1 MTKTLHER
9 ASNHILVD
17 HFDVVYDI
25 NKSFGNFIVDKTT
38 GRQLLDAFSFI
49 ASNPIGH
56 NHPKMFDP
64 AFESRLL
71 RVARTNPS
79 NSDILTEEYV
89 EFLETFFKIGVPS
102 YFRDSFFIA
111 GGSLAVENAMKAAFD
126 WKYRKLKERGIVA
139 NPDDL
144 KVLHFKNSFHGRSGY
159 TLTVT
164 NTADP
169 RKYDLFPKFANWPRL
184 EAPHI
189 HELISPEEQAK
200 RDVEFLQ
207 YADDVITKLGH
218 SVAAILIEPIQGEG
232 GDNHFT
238 KQFHQGLRKLA
249 DDKEAILIYD
259 EVQTGVGLTGK
270 MWAHE
275 HYDIKPDI
283 ISFGKKMQ
291 VCGILSGDRIREVQ
305 KNVFE
310 EKSRINSTWGGNLTD
325 FVRAQRYLEI
335 IHEDNLID
343 NAAVVGE
350 YLLAGLKNLGVLNPR
365 GKGLLCSFDMP
376 TPQDRDAFVKRCYDN
391 GLFLLG
397 CGTISVRV
405 RPSLTFSKSNVDQLL
420 DILKKSF

>member
-1 MTKTLHER
+1 MTIFHDR
-9 ASNHILVD
+9 ASKHILVD

-25 NKSFGNFIVDKTT
+25 NKSFGNFIVDKNT

-89 EFLETFFKIGVPS
+89 EFLETFFNVAVPS
-102 YFRDSFFIA
+102 HFRDSFFIA
-111 GGSLAVENAMKAAFD
+111 GGSLAVENALKAAFD
-126 WKYRKLKERGIVA
+126 WKYRKLKERGITA

-159 TLTVT
+159 TLSVT

-169 RKYDLFPKFANWPRL
+169 RKYDLFPKFPNWPRL
-184 EAPHI
+184 EAPHV
-189 HELISPEEQAK
+189 HESISAEDQVK
-200 RDVEFLQ
+200 RDTEFLQ
-207 YADDVITKLGH
+207 YAEDVVTKLGH

-238 KQFHQGLRKLA
+238 KEFHQGLRKLA
-249 DDKEAILIYD
+249 DDKEMILIYD

-270 MWAHE
+270 MWAHQ
-275 HYDIKPDI
+275 HYDVKPDI

-291 VCGILSGDRIREVQ
+291 VCGILSGDRIREVTN
-305 KNVFE
+305 NVFE

-335 IHEDNLID
+335 IHEDKLVD
-343 NAAVVGE
+343 NAAIVGE
-350 YLLAGLKNLGVLNPR
+350 YLLAGLKNLGLMNAR
-365 GKGLLCSFDMP
+365 GKGLLCAFDMP
-376 TPQDRDAFVKRCYDN
+376 TPQERDVLVKRCYDN

-420 DILKKSF
+420 DIVKKSL

>member
-9 ASNHILVD
+9 VGKHILLD
-17 HFDVVYDI
+17 HFDMVYDI
-25 NKSFGNFIVDKTT
+25 NNSFGNTIVDKTT
-38 GRQLLDAFSFI
+38 GRQWLDAFSFI
-49 ASNPIGH
+49 ASNPLGH
-56 NHPKMFDP
+56 NHPKMFDLE
-64 AFESRLL
+64 FESKLL

-89 EFLETFFKIGVPS
+89 EFIETFFKVSVPE
-102 YFRDSFFIA
+102 YFKDAFFIS
-111 GGSLAVENAMKAAFD
+111 GGSLAVENALKAAFD

-159 TLTVT
+159 TLSVT

-169 RKYDLFPKFANWPRL
+169 RKYDLFPKFPNWPRL
-184 EAPHI
+184 EAPHT
-189 HELISPEEQAK
+189 HELIAPEEQK
-200 RDVEFLQ
+200 VRDTEFLQ
-207 YADDVITKLGH
+207 YAEDVITKLGH

-249 DDKEAILIYD
+249 DDKEMILIYD
-259 EVQTGVGLTGK
+259 EVQSGVGLTGK

-275 HYDIKPDI
+275 HYDVKPDI

-291 VCGILSGDRIREVQ
+291 VCGILSGERIREV
-305 KNVFE
+305 KNNVFE

-335 IHEDNLID
+335 IHQDNLVD
-343 NAAVVGE
+343 NAYVVGE
-350 YLLAGLKNLGVLNPR
+350 YLQSGLKNLGLFNVR
-365 GKGLLCSFDMP
+365 GKGLMCAFDLP
-376 TPQDRDAFVKRCYDN
+376 TTQDRDVVVKRCYEN

-397 CGTISVRV
+397 CGIVSVRV
-405 RPSLTFSKSNVDQLL
+405 RPSLTFSKANVDQLL
-420 DILKKSF
+420 DIIKKSV

>member
-1 MTKTLHER
+1 MTIFHDRVSK
-9 ASNHILVD
+9 HILVD

-25 NKSFGNFIVDKTT
+25 NKSFGNFIVDKNT

-64 AFESRLL
+64 IFESRLL

-89 EFLETFFKIGVPS
+89 EFIETFFNVAVPS
-102 YFRDSFFIA
+102 YFKDSFFIA
-111 GGSLAVENAMKAAFD
+111 GGSLAVENALKAAFD

-159 TLTVT
+159 TLSVT
-164 NTADP
+164 NTADT
-169 RKYDLFPKFANWPRL
+169 RKYDLFPKFPNWPRL
-184 EAPHI
+184 EAPYT
-189 HELISPEEQAK
+189 HELIGVEEQAK
-200 RDVEFLQ
+200 RDTEFLQ
-207 YADDVITKLGH
+207 YADDVVTKLGH

-249 DDKEAILIYD
+249 DDKEMILIYD

-270 MWAHE
+270 MWAHQ
-275 HYDIKPDI
+275 HYDVKPDI

-291 VCGILSGDRIREVQ
+291 VCGILSGDRIREV
-305 KNVFE
+305 KNNVFE

-335 IHEDNLID
+335 IHEDNLVD
-343 NAAVVGE
+343 NASIVGE
-350 YLLAGLKNLGVLNPR
+350 YLLAGLKNLGVMNAR
-365 GKGLLCSFDMP
+365 GKGLMCAFDMP
-376 TPQDRDAFVKRCYDN
+376 TPQDRDALVKRCYDN

-397 CGTISVRV
+397 CGTVSVRV

-420 DILKKSF
+420 DIVKKSL